1 MRPWQYS
8 SESSNTRRSISILAV
23 PSPLCGA
30 GAPQLV
36 ERPGRAVVAWRM
48 LGVHPVD
55 DRHELLALGD
65 RHREV
70 HLEDSNPG
78 FRGMDVHVGIDEARQ
93 QLHVERVEKPL
104 QRRGDGHLTA
114 GPARDPRP
122 PEVPLP
128 RAAPEKQGP
137 Y

>member
-8 SESSNTRRSISILAV
+8 SYSSKTRRSISILAV

-36 ERPGRAVVAWRM
+36 ERPGGAVVARR
-48 LGVHPVD
+48 LLAVHPVD

-78 FRGMDVHVGIDEARQ
+78 FRGMDVHVGIEEAGATLPR
-93 QLHVERVEKPL
+93 ERVGIPL
-104 QRRGDGHLTA
+104 WGR
-114 GPARDPRP
+114 
-122 PEVPLP
+122 
-128 RAAPEKQGP
+128 
-137 Y
+137 